1 MSRAVLQDASRA
13 SLGDAT
19 QEGYAEGA
27 SQDGSRTWA
36 LQPIK
41 RLQHLAPDA
50 ETGRLLENVSL
61 H

>member
-1 MSRAVLQDASRA
+1 MMSRAVLQDASRA

-50 ETGRLLENVSL
+50 ETG
-61 H
+61 